1 MLNYV
6 FQQCAK
12 PSEFLFLNFV
22 KFKFKIHVILLNI
35 PLKNIKLLKILFPF
49 KRKEIL

>member
-35 PLKNIKLLKILFPF
+35 PLKNIKTSKNSLPVQV
-49 KRKEIL
+49 

>member
-35 PLKNIKLLKILFPF
+35 PFEKILFPF
-49 KRKEIL
+49 KLKEIL